1 MNRSNLLPGF
11 VVIPFPRGRS
21 ILGHLRSIGMST
33 RLLALTLGVMTVAV
47 TTGTYAISV
56 GDVLTIFA
64 GGGDDTMRYF
74 VLEQRLPRAVAAAV
88 LGAIL
93 ALAGAIFQALSN
105 NPLGSPDIIGFTTG
119 AATGGLVIILMLG
132 SSVPGGVA
140 AGAVLGG
147 LGTAVVV
154 WVLSIRRGLGGERLV
169 LVGIA
174 VGAMLASVND
184 YLITRADLEAAEAA
198 RTWQFGS
205 LNAVGWN
212 HITIPLLVA
221 ILPVVAIFV
230 LSPGLRG
237 LEVGDDLAA
246 ALGVPVTRTR
256 SALLVVGV
264 VLTAIAVACAGPI
277 GFVALAAPQ
286 MARRLVGAQG
296 TALVASAV
304 TGALLLSVADLLAG
318 RLLNPFQI
326 PVGLVTGAVGGL
338 YLAWLLVFRS
348 PGR

>member
-1 MNRSNLLPGF
+1 MTRPRVLADFVVVALPGERT
-11 VVIPFPRGRS
+11 V
-21 ILGHLRSIGMST
+21 LGHVRSIGIS
-33 RLLALTLGVMTVAV
+33 LLLLIATLVVLTIAI
-47 TTGTYAISV
+47 TTGTYEIPPRELWAI
-56 GDVLTIFA
+56 LT
-64 GGGDDTMRYF
+64 GGGETTTRFF
-74 VLEQRLPRAVAAAV
+74 VLDQRLPRALAAAV
-88 LGAIL
+88 LGAVL

-119 AATGGLVIILMLG
+119 AATGGLLIILMAG
-132 SSVPGGVA
+132 SSAPGGVA
-140 AGAVLGG
+140 AGAVIGG
-147 LGTAVVV
+147 LATAAVV

-184 YLITRADLEAAEAA
+184 YLITRADLESAEAA

-205 LNAVGWN
+205 LNAVGWS
-212 HITIPLLVA
+212 HVTVPLVLAVVPILLVG
-221 ILPVVAIFV
+221 L
-230 LSPGLRG
+230 LSPTLRA
-237 LEVGDDLAA
+237 LEIGDDLAA

-256 SALLVVGV
+256 TALLVVGV
-264 VLTAIAVACAGPI
+264 ALTAVAVACAGPI

-296 TALVASAV
+296 TALVASAM

-318 RLLNPFQI
+318 RLLSPFQI

-338 YLAWLLVFRS
+338 YLAWLLVLRGKKS
-348 PGR
+348 